1 VSFETDKPPGSWQ
14 MTHASTIN
22 SVQGRTLDH
31 SKTLYIDPRRLYSNQ
46 HAYVMVSRAHT
57 MDQIKMIEYEEEKQ
71 GNVKHSIHDRAIAEM
86 RKVLLSGERAEYKG
100 GVSCGDGVFTTPN
113 VQVEFDNVV
122 VEYSMSGV
130 ARRADLMLLQNNRA
144 MHAIEVCSTNPVSPE
159 KHACYEN
166 SKVGY
171 TELHA
176 RDVINEEV
184 ITLHEHID
192 MEALGKITPLDKHAC
207 AFNKFK
213 NNIVDGRI
221 TTNYETRAKGIG
233 RLYPDKV
240 GLTYINK
247 KTRALVAHQGYIDCD
262 MENAHPNVANQYAEK
277 NGIEAEWLSFYCKN
291 RESVLTDISSV
302 LNCDRASSKRE
313 ILRVLYGGGADERS
327 EFLVKLHTETELI
340 ADHVSAE
347 YPEFLSYVKR
357 RFISK
362 GKIKRCIL
370 SLWAQTRESE
380 LLLHM
385 YHYAIDHGFEI
396 GALIYDGF
404 LIRKHPNANDELL
417 RRMEEYT
424 FNKSNYHIKLAFK
437 EFDTTDEELPLF
449 DDQDDINDCVS
460 DVLSFLSIE

>member
-1 VSFETDKPPGSWQ
+1 
-14 MTHASTIN
+14 
-22 SVQGRTLDH
+22 
-31 SKTLYIDPRRLYSNQ
+31 
-46 HAYVMVSRAHT
+46 
-57 MDQIKMIEYEEEKQ
+57 
-71 GNVKHSIHDRAIAEM
+71 
-86 RKVLLSGERAEYKG
+86 
-100 GVSCGDGVFTTPN
+100 
-113 VQVEFDNVV
+113 
-122 VEYSMSGV
+122 
-130 ARRADLMLLQNNRA
+130 
-144 MHAIEVCSTNPVSPE
+144 
-159 KHACYEN
+159 
-166 SKVGY
+166 
-171 TELHA
+171 
-176 RDVINEEV
+176 
-184 ITLHEHID
+184 
-192 MEALGKITPLDKHAC
+192 
-207 AFNKFK
+207 
-213 NNIVDGRI
+213 
-221 TTNYETRAKGIG
+221 
-233 RLYPDKV
+233 
-240 GLTYINK
+240 
-247 KTRALVAHQGYIDCD
+247 
-262 MENAHPNVANQYAEK
+262 
-277 NGIEAEWLSFYCKN
+277 
-291 RESVLTDISSV
+291 
-302 LNCDRASSKRE
+302 
-313 ILRVLYGGGADERS
+313 
-327 EFLVKLHTETELI
+327 LI